1 MVRSMRAGFPGFGA
15 KRHLDSWRTLAQAG
29 SIHFLVGK
37 SVTGRKTKN
46 NGTARPIRTQRDYK
60 GAQSAAKKIS
70 GGLIAESAAEQRL
83 QSLIHEMEKFDDE
96 ESEGVEGEPGAVD
109 GGPRRRWSDETA
121 DPE

>member
-1 MVRSMRAGFPGFGA
+1 MAYTGE
-15 KRHLDSWRTLAQAG
+15 TQAG
-29 SIHFLVGK
+29 SNLTVVIM

-46 NGTARPIRTQRDYK
+46 NGTARPIRTHRDYK

-70 GGLIAESAAEQRL
+70 NGLVEESAAEQRL

-96 ESEGVEGEPGAVD
+96 DSEGVEAQPGAMD
-109 GGPRRRWSDETA
+109 EGPRRRWSDETA